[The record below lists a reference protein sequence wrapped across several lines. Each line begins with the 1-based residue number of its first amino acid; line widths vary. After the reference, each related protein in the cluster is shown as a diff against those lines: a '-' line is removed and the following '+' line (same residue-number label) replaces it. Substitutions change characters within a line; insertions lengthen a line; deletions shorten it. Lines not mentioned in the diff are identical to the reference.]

1 MHASHKWQSVYLCD
15 NQYHSAGHVQ
25 QTVKSGV
32 NQVSQTMTC
41 SYMELNRRLQ
51 AAGAESGAAEAHGLL
66 CGILAAGGRTQ
77 AAVWLEYLLGEGN
90 THSVSAQECGDLLTG
105 LHADILRE
113 LNDDAFGFNLLLP
126 PDESSLPLRTL
137 ALSEWCGGFLYGLAL
152 GGFRDDTDLPETVRE
167 VMHDFYEISH
177 AGFTSD
183 PLDEADEAA
192 YEEIGEYVRISVLLL
207 HEELQPLPATARL
220 Q

>member
-1 MHASHKWQSVYLCD
+1 
-15 NQYHSAGHVQ
+15 
-25 QTVKSGV
+25 
-32 NQVSQTMTC
+32 
-41 SYMELNRRLQ
+41 MELNRRLQ

-77 AAVWLEYLLGEGN
+77 SAVWLEHLLGDGN
-90 THSVSAQECGDLLTG
+90 TRSVSAQECGDLLTG
-105 LHADILRE
+105 LHDDILRE
-113 LNDDAFGFNLLLP
+113 LNDDAFGFSLMLP
-126 PDESSLPLRTL
+126 PDEASLPVRTL

-152 GGFRDDTDLPETVRE
+152 GGFREDAEMPETVRE

-192 YEEIGEYVRISVLLL
+192 YQEIGEYVRISVLLL